1 MTKKKNEVEEP
12 QNLVVFKLPESVEF
26 PQVIFAD
33 AKDIEHV
40 KELIAESGFVAVQQ
54 KDVIA
59 NRIMD
64 AEEISEI
71 RGKYGEIAEN
81 ELPELYQELA
91 ELEAKFKADKKQL
104 EAQISASNTQFK
116 DLVGYAKR
124 GIKDL
129 PLEMDKTFRISVLN
143 HYLYYTWVNDRFEL
157 ALVQKI
163 PAHQKFD
170 IFNSV
175 EKNKEVF
182 EQLGFTL
189 PEIEIEDSRVGLRR
203 YTAGDCNYEVW
214 EEKDKIMVSRFWKE
228 DYLDEDTGTV
238 ITIDRQDTESY
249 GTDNYKKDYSDIDP
263 TLNEQTSTQE
273 GTSDKVPGESEE

>member
-1 MTKKKNEVEEP
+1 MTKKKNEVTEP
-12 QNLVVFKLPESVEF
+12 QKLVVFKLPESVEF

-59 NRIMD
+59 NRVMD
-64 AEEISEI
+64 NDEISEI
-71 RGKYGEIAEN
+71 RGRYGEIAEN
-81 ELPELYQELA
+81 ELPELYQELG
-91 ELEAKFKADKKQL
+91 ELEAKFKSDKKQL
-104 EAQISASNTQFK
+104 EAQISAANTQFK
-116 DLVGYAKR
+116 DLVSYAKR

-129 PLEMDKTFRISVLN
+129 PLEMDKTFRISVVN

-157 ALVQKI
+157 ALVQEI
-163 PAHQKFD
+163 PSHQKYD

-189 PEIEIEDSRVGLRR
+189 PEIEIKDSRENLRR
-203 YTAGDCNYEVW
+203 FTADECNYEVW
-214 EEKDKIMVSRFWKE
+214 EEKGKVMVYRFWKE
-228 DYLDEDTGTV
+228 IFSDEDTGEA
-238 ITIDRQDTESY
+238 IEIERQDTEAY
-249 GTDNYKKDYSDIDP
+249 TLENYISDFSDIDP

-273 GTSDKVPGESEE
+273 GATDEVPGEPEE

>member
-12 QNLVVFKLPESVEF
+12 QKLVVFKLPESVEF
-26 PQVIFAD
+26 PQVIFSD
-33 AKDIEHV
+33 AKGIEEV
-40 KELIAESGFVAVQQ
+40 KALIAESGFVAVQQ

-64 AEEISEI
+64 VEEISEI

-81 ELPELYQELA
+81 ELPELYVELA
-91 ELEAKFKADKKQL
+91 ELEAKFKSDKKQL
-104 EAQISASNTQFK
+104 EAQISAANTQFK
-116 DLVGYAKR
+116 DLVSFAKR

-129 PLEMDKTFRISVLN
+129 QLDMDNTFRISVLN

-157 ALVQKI
+157 ALVQEI

-189 PEIEIEDSRVGLRR
+189 PEIEIKDSRVNLRR
-203 YTAGDCNYEVW
+203 FSTSISNYEVW
-214 EEKDKIMVSRFWKE
+214 EENGNVIVLRFWK
-228 DYLDEDTGTV
+228 DDFVDEDTKEIV
-238 ITIDRQDTESY
+238 SIDRQEKEVFTPEEYEDEFSE
-249 GTDNYKKDYSDIDP
+249 IDP
-263 TLNEQTSTQE
+263 TLNEQAATQE
-273 GTSDKVPGESEE
+273 GPTDEVQVEPKE